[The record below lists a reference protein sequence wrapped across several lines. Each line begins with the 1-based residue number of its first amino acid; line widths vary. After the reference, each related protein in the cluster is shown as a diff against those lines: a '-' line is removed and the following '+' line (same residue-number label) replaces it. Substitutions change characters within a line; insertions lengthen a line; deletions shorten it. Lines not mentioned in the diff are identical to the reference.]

1 MIEQILNEIAEEQ
14 GWDVYSQ
21 LSLLIE
27 YIDRQGSP
35 EAFRDFLQDAAF
47 NETVEAAVSLEE

>member
-21 LSLLIE
+21 LSLLVE
-27 YIDRQGSP
+27 YIERQRSP
-35 EAFRDFLQDAAF
+35 EAFKDYLLDAAD
-47 NETVEAAVSLEE
+47 NENRSVSNG